1 MSNWWAILK
10 KELHTLFVSPI
21 AYIVLAVFFAITGFT
36 FNGIAQQIIEGVNM
50 MGFQAQQMGQASRS
64 FDVPYI
70 IIENF
75 FGFVS
80 TVLLFLAPM
89 ITMGVFAEE
98 KKQGTVELL
107 FTSPITH
114 LQLILGK
121 FSAQMVFLIILMAP
135 SMLNALILYF
145 YSSPVPPA
153 GPILSAFLGALLF
166 GGALLAVGMFI
177 SSLTQSQIIAAV
189 ATFGTFLLLLLL
201 NAMTDASS
209 DLVNQVLSYLSLLD
223 HYDEFTKGVIDT
235 QHVVFYLSFIFLGL
249 FLTSTSLDSA
259 KWRQ

>member
-1 MSNWWAILK
+1 MSNFWAILK
-10 KELHTLFVSPI
+10 KELLTLFVSPI
-21 AYIVLAVFFAITGFT
+21 AYVVLAVFFAITGFT
-36 FNGIAQQIIEGVNM
+36 FNGIAQQLIEEVNLR
-50 MGFQAQQMGQASRS
+50 GFQAQQTGQAFGS
-64 FDVPYI
+64 FDVPYLI
-70 IIENF
+70 IGSY

-98 KKQGTVELL
+98 KKQGTMELL

-114 LQLILGK
+114 MQLILGK
-121 FSAQMVFLIILMAP
+121 FGAQALFLMLLMAP
-135 SMLNALILYF
+135 SLLNALIVYF
-145 YSSPVPPA
+145 YSSPLPPV
-153 GPILSAFLGALLF
+153 GPLLSAFLGVLLF

-189 ATFGTFLLLLLL
+189 ATFGTFLFLLLL
-201 NAMTDASS
+201 NALTDAGS
-209 DLVNQVLSYLSLLD
+209 DILDQVMRYLSLMD
-223 HYDEFTKGVIDT
+223 HYDEFTRGVIDT

-249 FLTSTSLDSA
+249 FLTSVSLDSA

>member
-1 MSNWWAILK
+1 MSNLWAILK

-21 AYIVLAVFFAITGFT
+21 AYIVLAFFFALTGFT
-36 FNGIAQQIIEGVNM
+36 FNGIAQQLIEEVNM
-50 MGFQAQQMGQASRS
+50 RGFQAQQMGQALQGV
-64 FDVPYI
+64 DVPYLI
-70 IIENF
+70 IGNF

-98 KKQGTVELL
+98 RKQGTIELL
-107 FTSPITH
+107 FTSPLTH

-121 FSAQMVFLIILMAP
+121 FGAQMLFLTLLMAP
-135 SMLNALILYF
+135 SLLNAVIIYF
-145 YSSPVPPA
+145 YSSPTPPA
-153 GPILSAFLGALLF
+153 GPLLSAFLGVLLF
-166 GGALLAVGMFI
+166 GGALLAIGMFI

-189 ATFGTFLLLLLL
+189 GTFGTILFLLLFRALS
-201 NAMTDASS
+201 DAGSGIFNE
-209 DLVNQVLSYLSLLD
+209 VVRYLSLMD
-223 HYDEFTKGVIDT
+223 HYDEFTRGVIDT

-249 FLTSTSLDSA
+249 FLTSVSLDSA